1 MIKLPRFDGELTR
14 FEVFNRDQHTC
25 QYYGKETR
33 QLTLDHVISHH
44 QGGEHTWENVASA
57 CIPFNCRKAGGT
69 PAEAGM
75 RLSNHPALPYESHRF
90 NVPCHYR

>member
-57 CIPFNCRKAGGT
+57 LVYLLTVVKPVEHL
-69 PAEAGM
+69 P
-75 RLSNHPALPYESHRF
+75 RLG
-90 NVPCHYR
+90 